1 MFFWKKLPRLARTSI
16 KRVEKNS
23 CILSDNSYRNNI
35 DEILLETVFELETA
49 KVYLKLQPCKHTPF
63 ALRSDLKLIACY
75 YRPSKVIF
83 DGVTASVKVIFTVSL
98 QANPSKVTG
107 IDGMSAGFFQ
117 EHWFVVKDD
126 VMKACSALFNPNQST
141 ARVPGLVLNKASSL
155 GCPQIQV
162 EGIVDR
168 VIVEKLR
175 ACVIGTTKKI
185 YESAQLLGIHEEK
198 GWDEFDVQYVAGNQ
212 FILMF
217 DREEMAAS
225 CLECGWEWLSEFFS
239 DLRRWHKEFTP
250 KNRVTWVEVLGVPLH
265 AWNNYTFNN
274 ILNRWGE
281 LLFIEDEHLVGKD
294 FSSKR
299 AKTLTNHM
307 ELIEESM
314 SLNCDGD
321 LFKVWVRE
329 LNSTLGSAQDLTN
342 SKEGFLESG
351 YNSEK
356 VYSKSE
362 STFVAN
368 SSTHLQ
374 QNSGDVV
381 FAPTGEVERWWL
393 LKFQG

>member
-1 MFFWKKLPRLARTSI
+1 MSERRFFTGKVQKNSSTREVRCSGNNGNQHLSGAVTVFVSNLPPRLHWQGLWAAFAHHGDVVDAFI
-16 KRVEKNS
+16 PAKRSQDGNRFGFV
-23 CILSDNSYRNNI
+23 R
-35 DEILLETVFELETA
+35 
-49 KVYLKLQPCKHTPF
+49 F
-63 ALRSDLKLIACY
+63 ANMNDAQR
-75 YRPSKVIF
+75 VI
-83 DGVTASVKVIFTVSL
+83 S
-98 QANPSKVTG
+98 
-107 IDGMSAGFFQ
+107 
-117 EHWFVVKDD
+117 
-126 VMKACSALFNPNQST
+126 
-141 ARVPGLVLNKASSL
+141 SSL